1 MKEFLTDSALFGVV
15 ISLVAFWIGVFVRRK
30 TGLSVLSPLVTATAI
45 IIVFLVVT
53 DIDYDT
59 YNESASVLRYFLT
72 PATVCLAIPLYQKLQ
87 MLKDNFAA
95 IIIGIISGVLT
106 SALGILAMCLIF
118 NFDHDMYVTLLPKSV
133 TTAIGISVSEELG
146 GVVALT
152 TAAIV
157 IAGNVGGMLA
167 EIIFRVFRIKE
178 PISKGLALG
187 TASHVMGTSK
197 AMEIGDVEGAMGS
210 LAIAVA
216 GIITVIVLPFFAGVV
231 Y

>member
-15 ISLVAFWIGVFVRRK
+15 ISLVAFQIGAFIKKK
-30 TGLSVLSPLVTATAI
+30 TGISVLSPLVTATAI

-53 DIDYDT
+53 DIDYET

-87 MLKDNFAA
+87 MLKDNFLA
-95 IIIGIISGVLT
+95 IIIGIVSGVFT
-106 SALGILAMCLIF
+106 SALSILAMCLIF
-118 NFDHDMYVTLLPKSV
+118 EFGHDMYVTLLPKSV

-157 IAGNVGGMLA
+157 IAGNVGGMFA
-167 EIIFRVFRIKE
+167 EIIFKIFRIKE

-197 AMEIGDVEGAMGS
+197 AMEIGETEGAMGS

-216 GIITVIVLPFFAGVV
+216 GIITVIVLPFFVNLV
-231 Y
+231 

>member
-1 MKEFLTDSALFGVV
+1 MRQFLMDSALFGVV
-15 ISLVAFWIGVFVRRK
+15 LSLVAFQIGAYIRKK

-53 DIDYDT
+53 DIDYET

-95 IIIGIISGVLT
+95 IIIGIVSGVFV
-106 SALGILAMCLIF
+106 SALSILVLCLVF
-118 NFDHDMYVTLLPKSV
+118 DFDHKLYVTLLPKSV

-157 IAGNVGGMLA
+157 IAGNVGGMFA
-167 EIIFRVFRIKE
+167 EIIFKVFRIKE

-197 AMEIGDVEGAMGS
+197 AMEIGETEGAMGS

-216 GIITVIVLPFFAGVV
+216 GIITVIVLPFFVNMI
-231 Y
+231 

>member
-1 MKEFLTDSALFGVV
+1 MKEFLIDSALFGVV
-15 ISLVAFWIGVFVRRK
+15 LSLVAFQIGTYIRKK

-53 DIDYDT
+53 DIDYET
-59 YNESASVLRYFLT
+59 YNEGASVLKYFLT

-87 MLKDNFAA
+87 MLKKNFAA
-95 IIIGIISGVLT
+95 IIIGIISGVLV
-106 SALGILAMCLIF
+106 SALSILAMSIIF
-118 NFDHDMYVTLLPKSV
+118 NLDHEMFVTLLPKSV

-146 GVVALT
+146 GIVAVT

-157 IAGNVGGMLA
+157 IAGNVGGMFA
-167 EIIFRVFRIKE
+167 EIIFKVFRIKE

-197 AMEIGDVEGAMGS
+197 AMEIGEVEGAMGS

-216 GIITVIVLPFFAGVV
+216 GIITVVVLPFFANIL
-231 Y
+231 

>member
-1 MKEFLTDSALFGVV
+1 MKEFLIDSALFGVV
-15 ISLVAFWIGVFVRRK
+15 LSLVAFQIGAFIRKK
-30 TGLSVLSPLVTATAI
+30 TGVSVLSPLVTATAI

-53 DIDYDT
+53 DIDYET

-87 MLKDNFAA
+87 MLKKNFAA
-95 IIIGIISGVLT
+95 IIIGIISGVLV
-106 SALGILAMCLIF
+106 SALSILAMCLIF
-118 NFDHDMYVTLLPKSV
+118 NFEHEMYVTLLPKSV

-157 IAGNVGGMLA
+157 IAGNVGGMFA
-167 EIIFRVFRIKE
+167 EIIFKAFRIKE

-197 AMEIGDVEGAMGS
+197 AMEIGEVEGAMGS

-216 GIITVIVLPFFAGVV
+216 GIITVVVLPFFVNLV
-231 Y
+231 

>member
-1 MKEFLTDSALFGVV
+1 MKEFLIDSALFGVV
-15 ISLVAFWIGVFVRRK
+15 LSLVAFQIGAYIRKK

-53 DIDYDT
+53 DIDYET
-59 YNESASVLRYFLT
+59 YNEGASVLTYFLT

-87 MLKDNFAA
+87 MLKKNFAA
-95 IIIGIISGVLT
+95 IIIGIVSGVLV
-106 SALGILAMCLIF
+106 SALSIVAMSIIF
-118 NFDHDMYVTLLPKSV
+118 NLDHEMFVTLLPKSV
-133 TTAIGISVSEELG
+133 TTAIGISASEELG
-146 GVVALT
+146 GIVAVT

-157 IAGNVGGMLA
+157 IAGNVGGMFA
-167 EIIFRVFRIKE
+167 EIIFKIFRIKE

-197 AMEIGDVEGAMGS
+197 AMEIGEVEGAMGS

-216 GIITVIVLPFFAGVV
+216 GIITVIVLPFFANIL
-231 Y
+231 